1 MTNSET
7 TTTEDNGYLEV
18 KSPKSDEKKSVVDFE
33 IEPPPEVP
41 HYRYEVDEVETG
53 VSYDER
59 QVGAH
64 HKTFDELLAEELAKE
79 KAKGNQVDDYHDQ
92 LDDKKRRE
100 NQQYIV
106 IFGEKFVQDAV
117 SKEWVE
123 LCFWNF
129 QFPRFFSDSKIET

>member
-117 SKEWVE
+117 SKERVRIFSE
-123 LCFWNF
+123 NF
-129 QFPRFFSDSKIET
+129 QFSSFFLTLK

>member
-79 KAKGNQVDDYHDQ
+79 KAKGNQVDDYQDQ
-92 LDDKKRRE
+92 MDDKKRRE
-100 NQQYIV
+100 NQQYIL

-117 SKEWVE
+117 SKERVDFRHFKAW
-123 LCFWNF
+123 
-129 QFPRFFSDSKIET
+129 

>member
-129 QFPRFFSDSKIET
+129 